1 MNKHPEYITVAK
13 TNHVPTIVFCLIVGI
28 ISIVIVFLTV
38 IITYKNINQ
47 NTDTAQEGITKTTGK
62 TESDEN
68 KNKTEQTK
76 KVENKKTEN
85 NSNSNPVAMNQL
97 SFPKHDFQKALDSE
111 LPQYNEEVE
120 KKVVGVYSSDEKQI
134 FLTFDDG
141 PSTTITPK
149 ILDILKEND
158 VKATFFVLGSRVDL
172 NPELTKRAY
181 DEGHFIANHGYT
193 HTYSAIYESPQ
204 AVLDEYNQTNNSIK
218 AAIGVPNYNSHLFRY
233 PGGSAGG
240 PHAAVKEEA
249 KSLLMQNGIT
259 FTNWN
264 CLTGDAEG
272 KTTADDQWNYLMETA
287 GNRTC
292 LVILMHDAADKEVTA
307 ELLPRIIKH
316 YKDQGYVF
324 KSYYDIMK

>member
-1 MNKHPEYITVAK
+1 MKIEPGYITEVKSNKSNIGTIIFCLVIGLISVA
-13 TNHVPTIVFCLIVGI
+13 IVFA
-28 ISIVIVFLTV
+28 TV
-38 IITYKNINQ
+38 ILSYGRINKNV
-47 NTDTAQEGITKTTGK
+47 DTAQEGVTKTTGK
-62 TESDEN
+62 ANNSSNNND
-68 KNKTEQTK
+68 KNEKKEEK
-76 KVENKKTEN
+76 KVEEPLAQKE
-85 NSNSNPVAMNQL
+85 
-97 SFPKHDFQKALDSE
+97 SFPTHDFQKALDSE
-111 LPQYNEEVE
+111 LPKYNEEIE

-141 PSTTITPK
+141 PSTNITPR

-172 NPELTKRAY
+172 NPEITKRAY
-181 DEGHFIANHGYT
+181 DEGHFIANHGYS
-193 HTYSAIYESPQ
+193 HDYSSIYSSIQAI
-204 AVLDEYNQTNNSIK
+204 LDEYNQCTNSVRN
-218 AAIGVPNYNSHLFRY
+218 AIGVSNYNSHLFRY

-240 PHAAVKEEA
+240 PYAAIKEEA
-249 KSLLMQNGIT
+249 KGFLMQNGIT

-272 KTTADDQWNYLMETA
+272 KNTGDDQWNYLMETA
-287 GNRTC
+287 GSRTS
-292 LVILMHDAADKEVTA
+292 LVILMHDAGDKEVTA